1 MIFEVVDPGFP
12 AWGWWFAAGLIV
24 VVTALVLLDVF
35 VIRHGGLAAV
45 SVIGGVLLC
54 AVAVGSVAPADY
66 DRQYD
71 LQIAQGVESHGF
83 ENVDLTGR
91 DFTASL
97 DGEYYKGHVI
107 EIETDVF
114 QIVQIVPEEGVK

>member
-1 MIFEVVDPGFP
+1 MVFEVVDPGYP
-12 AWGWWFAAGLIV
+12 VWGWWFAAGLIV
-24 VVTALVLLDVF
+24 VVTALVLLDVT

-45 SVIGGVLLC
+45 SVIGGIVL
-54 AVAVGSVAPADY
+54 AVLAPGAIAPADY
-66 DRQYD
+66 DRQYT
-71 LQIAQGVESHGF
+71 LQIEQGVESHGF

-97 DGEYYKGHVI
+97 DGEYFKGLVI

-114 QIVQIVPEEGVK
+114 QIVQVVPGEGVK

>member
-1 MIFEVVDPGFP
+1 MIFEVVDPGYP
-12 AWGWWFAAGLIV
+12 AWGWWFAAGLIA
-24 VVTALVLLDVF
+24 VVTAPILLDVIVF
-35 VIRHGGLAAV
+35 RHGGMAAV
-45 SVIGGVLLC
+45 SVIGGIVL
-54 AVAVGSVAPADY
+54 AVPVLGAVAPADY

-97 DGEYYKGHVI
+97 DGEYFKGHVI

-114 QIVQIVPEEGVK
+114 QIVQIVPAEGVK